1 MFCLV
6 VKSQPVLSPVSLS
19 NDINPR
25 LGGGCL
31 RGCSAALRWGGGC
44 LGHTQGTCKAA
55 PPALAAVLTGTTPG
69 ESMPIHHKSAF
80 WFPFHPPLRGAL
92 CQLSF
97 CINQREIFS
106 PSCFFSFP
114 EQIGCHYV
122 QLSLLRGRRGRE
134 EGGNE
139 ETVIEKHLQS
149 IRGGKQP
156 PATSNQPFTHTLI
169 YWGNPQSFNM

>member
-1 MFCLV
+1 MLTSPSGGACLSTGLV
-6 VKSQPVLSPVSLS
+6 SQPVLPPVSLS

-25 LGGGCL
+25 LWVCVCAAAAL
-31 RGCSAALRWGGGC
+31 RCAALRWGGGC
-44 LGHTQGTCKAA
+44 LGHTHGTCKAP

-69 ESMPIHHKSAF
+69 ESMPMHHKSAF

-134 EGGNE
+134 EEGNE
-139 ETVIEKHLQS
+139 DSYRKTLAVHQ
-149 IRGGKQP
+149 RGKT
-156 PATSNQPFTHTLI
+156 ASS
-169 YWGNPQSFNM
+169 YK